1 MGVVAGIVSASFY
14 LVVSWY
20 SFSSWKSLLCM
31 LIRRKV
37 VSSEGIADVFFLSIA
52 TSVVGPTSILID
64 PGTCP

>member
-52 TSVVGPTSILID
+52 TSVV
-64 PGTCP
+64 